1 MPKEKLED
9 GLLIDGPMQESA
21 FRPVCA
27 AQETS
32 AFGSLAAPETSASH
46 AILPP
51 HHELRDLRDLSGG
64 MKYEIVTVSPSD
76 ARVLLERASKNAQ
89 IDRRAVNAY
98 AAAMRSNAWVLN
110 GMPLIFSDRGNLLDG
125 FQRLTACVQ
134 SDADFETL
142 IVWNVKAD
150 TLHTMDQHR
159 RRTFSSVLE
168 SRGIRS
174 AGALVRTLS
183 RLIRFESGKVGFPF
197 RQTSW
202 IRFDRVLDANPWIR
216 EGVDLSERYSGSP
229 LKATARHCLTAFA
242 IGAGLRN
249 EIHDFLNGLEH
260 GDNVG
265 TGLPA
270 HTLAAQLTVKSRD
283 IDVDEQMALSFMAFD
298 DQIAGRRRNKAYV
311 WKKDYGQVKLAR
323 NGQPESRRDFA
334 NLAPPNLGMPH
345 PGWLPEVV
353 AARDES
359 ENVASNQGVLAG
371 LWRTA
376 HDRAENTADTGVAV
390 SVETVAP
397 ERAREWLA
405 RHNTRNRNIQDSN
418 IDAMVRDIKN
428 GYWMVNAQPICF
440 AADTGRLLNGQHR
453 LTACVRADAPIDV
466 LIVRGL
472 PDEAFATY
480 DNHMR
485 KLNLS
490 MAQEAANLPIDARVI
505 EAAAILQ
512 WREDTY
518 SDVSVSLRP
527 SASELRDTIM
537 KHPDLHVG
545 YGQSRRMGHIAS
557 AGVMT
562 YLIYRT
568 TKEDPDLAKEFLH
581 GLETGEHLW
590 KGNPLLKARD
600 LIMQG
605 RHQSYSRQ
613 TFMNKL
619 LDIWDNYKNW
629 REKHPTKKGDAPA
642 FDRAGNK
649 G

>member
-1 MPKEKLED
+1 MSREKFH
-9 GLLIDGPMQESA
+9 GHPLIGTGPMETAA
-21 FRPVCA
+21 FRQAGLFPTGTAENV
-27 AQETS
+27 
-32 AFGSLAAPETSASH
+32 GDAPSRSV
-46 AILPP
+46 LPP
-51 HHELRDLRDLSGG
+51 HHELRELRDLPGG
-64 MKYEIVTVSPSD
+64 MKYEIVMVTPAD
-76 ARVLLERASKNAQ
+76 ARVLIERAPKGAQ
-89 IDRRAVNAY
+89 MDRRAVSAY
-98 AAAMRSNAWVLN
+98 GAAMRDGAWVLN
-110 GMPLIFSDRGNLLDG
+110 GMPLIFSDKGDLLDG
-125 FQRLTACVQ
+125 FQRLTACIQ
-134 SDADFETL
+134 SDANFETL

-159 RRTFSSVLE
+159 RRTFASVLE

-183 RLIRFESGKVGFPF
+183 RMIRFESGKIGFPF

-229 LKATARHCLTAFA
+229 LKANARHCLTAFA
-242 IGAGLRN
+242 IGAGKLN
-249 EIHDFLNGLEH
+249 EIHDFLNRLEQD
-260 GDNVG
+260 GDVA
-265 TGLPA
+265 TGLPP
-270 HTLAAQLTVKSRD
+270 HTLAAQLRIASKD
-283 IDVDEQMALSFMAFD
+283 IDVDEQMALALLAFD
-298 DQIAGRRRNKAYV
+298 DHLAGRSRNKAYV
-311 WKKDYGQVKLAR
+311 WKKDFGQVKLDR
-323 NGQPESRRDFA
+323 DGRPESRRDFA

-345 PGWLPEVV
+345 PAWLPEVV
-353 AARDES
+353 AGRDES
-359 ENVASNQGVLAG
+359 ESVSSDHGVLAS

-376 HDRAENTADTGVAV
+376 HDRAEKTADTGVSVA
-390 SVETVAP
+390 VETITP

-418 IDAMVRDIKN
+418 IDAMVRDIKK

-440 AADTGRLLNGQHR
+440 AAETGRLLNGQHR

-490 MAQEAANLPIDARVI
+490 MPKENVDLPIDVRVI

-518 SDVSVSLRP
+518 PGVSVSIRP
-527 SASELRDTIM
+527 SSSELRETILS
-537 KHPDLHVG
+537 HPDLHLG
-545 YGQSRRMGHIAS
+545 YAQSRRMGHIAS

-568 TKEDPDLAKEFLH
+568 RKENPELAEEFLH
-581 GLETGEHLW
+581 GLETGEYLW

-605 RHQSYSRQ
+605 RHHSYSRQ
-613 TFMNKL
+613 AFMNKL
-619 LDIWDNYKNW
+619 LEIWESYKTW
-629 REKHPTKKGDAPA
+629 RAKHPLHKEKPA
-642 FDRAGNK
+642 LPHAGNRD
-649 G
+649 